1 MGSAEVFSG
10 PLDVDASPVEIPVPD
25 VDASPVDASLSWN
38 SWPMSDAI
46 SSATE
51 QLVPSSLPEIASPS
65 CGPPSAG
72 EEPVDGEAAE
82 AEGELAVAAML
93 QRMVVDGLLV
103 PVDGEAAQAAELGRG
118 RAAEEDNSSDDWG
131 CWTAG
136 GLRGGAARDEDNSS
150 DDWGCWTAG
159 GLRGGAG

>member
-10 PLDVDASPVEIPVPD
+10 PLDVDASPEEIPL
-25 VDASPVDASLSWN
+25 DALPFSPCP
-38 SWPMSDAI
+38 SWPVSDAI

-103 PVDGEAAQAAELGRG
+103 PVVDGEAAQAAELGRG

-136 GLRGGAARDEDNSS
+136 GLRGGA
-150 DDWGCWTAG
+150 G
-159 GLRGGAG
+159 